1 MRTRLSSRVG
11 EALESGSLLLTAGPG
26 YGKTTVLEQALSS
39 ALCVVLPS
47 RREGYGLIV
56 VESAARGVPSVVVA
70 GPDNAAT
77 ELVDEGANGFVSPSV
92 EADDLA
98 AALVRVYDA
107 GPELRRSTLEWFR
120 RNAERLSLERSLH
133 TVLRQYSSADS

>member
-1 MRTRLSSRVG
+1 
-11 EALESGSLLLTAGPG
+11 
-26 YGKTTVLEQALSS
+26 
-39 ALCVVLPS
+39 
-47 RREGYGLIV
+47 LIV

-77 ELVDEGANGFVSPSV
+77 EFVEEGVNGFVAPSTA
-92 EADDLA
+92 ADDLA

-120 RNAERLSLERSLH
+120 RNAERLSLERSLQ
-133 TVLRQYSSADS
+133 VVVREYSSADS

>member
-1 MRTRLSSRVG
+1 VRLFWVERQGRLIRDFDQRATIRARHRHPARHCLENRQS
-11 EALESGSLLLTAGPG
+11 EAL
-26 YGKTTVLEQALSS
+26 VEQ
-39 ALCVVLPS
+39 
-47 RREGYGLIV
+47 GYGLIV

-133 TVLRQYSSADS
+133 TVLRQYASADS